1 MPMHRIVSAAVVL
14 QSNAARHLL
23 AVRPENSFPFVYP
36 RYLKKFERK
45 VVPVPSESS
54 IRAAAAVGIY
64 GLPYASA
71 IPRMRKLL
79 LHCGVRQN
87 KNLNWIFC
95 GSLSLSAC
103 AELP

>member
-1 MPMHRIVSAAVVL
+1 MPMRRIESAAVVL

-23 AVRPENSFPFVYP
+23 AVRPENSFPFAYP
-36 RYLKKFERK
+36 HCLKKFERK
-45 VVPVPSESS
+45 VVPLPSKSS

-64 GLPYASA
+64 GLPYANA
-71 IPRMRKLL
+71 ILRMRKLL

-87 KNLNWIFC
+87 KNLNGIFR

-103 AELP
+103 AELQ